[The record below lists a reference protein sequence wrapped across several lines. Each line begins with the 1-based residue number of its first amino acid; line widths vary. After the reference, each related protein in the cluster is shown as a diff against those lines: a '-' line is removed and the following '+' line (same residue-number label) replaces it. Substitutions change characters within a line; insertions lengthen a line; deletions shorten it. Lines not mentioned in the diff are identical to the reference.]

1 MASIQSITA
10 DVNGLRDDLR
20 TVIQSMQVD
29 NDTRS
34 QVSAISNII
43 TANNCNSSNQGG
55 TMMGGRNER
64 ANNGNISKITTI
76 RRV

>member
-10 DVNGLRDDLR
+10 EVNGLRDDLR

-34 QVSAISNII
+34 QVSAVSNII
-43 TANNCNSSNQGG
+43 TTNNRNSSNQGG
-55 TMMGGRNER
+55 TMMGGRNDR
-64 ANNGNISKITTI
+64 ANNRNLSQITTI
-76 RRV
+76 R